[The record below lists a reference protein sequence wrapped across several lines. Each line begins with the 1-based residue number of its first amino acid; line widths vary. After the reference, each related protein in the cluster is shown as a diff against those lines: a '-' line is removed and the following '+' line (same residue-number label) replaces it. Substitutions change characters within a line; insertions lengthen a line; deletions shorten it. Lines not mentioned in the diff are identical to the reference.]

1 MCQFVFFCLVGFYL
15 RLNEFIILSEQNF
28 IPVII
33 SISLAIPI
41 FLINGLYRTIF
52 RYTGLAAL
60 LTVFR
65 AVLIYGLIYAVII
78 TLVGITDVPRTIG
91 IIQPILLF
99 LFISIS
105 RVIPSIWLGGDYLT
119 ILNKNKIKNV
129 LIYGCWKARYAIS

>member
-1 MCQFVFFCLVGFYL
+1 MCQFVFFLFGWLIIL

-65 AVLIYGLIYAVII
+65 AVLIYGFDLCY
-78 TLVGITDVPRTIG
+78 
-91 IIQPILLF
+91 
-99 LFISIS
+99 
-105 RVIPSIWLGGDYLT
+105 YY
-119 ILNKNKIKNV
+119 NN
-129 LIYGCWKARYAIS
+129 YRYY